1 MQSNSRWVGIGPNM
15 GVAVVM
21 LVLGVVIAAA
31 PQLVFNSS
39 VAVIGLLLLILG
51 IYQLITA
58 IRHRGGSL
66 YGGIILI
73 VLSLL
78 AEGLAT
84 IVISMLPFFLGVMLV
99 LFGVNKIRNATADRE
114 YVNVPAWPSV
124 VYGVLTIIAG
134 AVLLFNPFGTA
145 MVAFRI
151 FGGYLVV
158 MAILECVDWFRL
170 RRG

>member
-1 MQSNSRWVGIGPNM
+1 MQSNSRWTGMGPNI
-15 GVAVVM
+15 GVAIVM
-21 LVLGVVIAAA
+21 LVLGVVVAAW
-31 PQLVFNSS
+31 PKLVFNSS
-39 VAVIGLLLLILG
+39 VAVIALLLLVLG
-51 IYQLITA
+51 VYQLVMA
-58 IRHRGGSL
+58 LRHRGGSL

-84 IVISMLPFFLGVMLV
+84 IIISMLPFFLGVLMV
-99 LFGVNKIRNATADRE
+99 LFGINKIRSATTDRE

-134 AVLLFNPFGTA
+134 VLLLLNPFGTA